1 MPELVGDFNC
11 DRLIKKLL
19 DAELDGE
26 MLSKQ
31 AALFAD
37 AADYLKDVRH
47 LCVTSFR
54 ICYLLEMR
62 KLFLLLEEIRIAKHF
77 YFQCFFHQKI
87 NSVKQF

>member
-47 LCVTSFR
+47 LFVH
-54 ICYLLEMR
+54 LLE
-62 KLFLLLEEIRIAKHF
+62 FVI
-77 YFQCFFHQKI
+77 
-87 NSVKQF
+87 S